1 MLQAKGFS
9 MGQNERFC
17 SVARYVSMVV
27 VTGKLCTKI
36 TVHIIPE
43 KIKDSNNQWVLKNTS
58 ISKVEKYCC
67 EGYHNVSNTCKP
79 YCSNSCLNGICVE
92 PDKCE
97 CHSGYKWNIQTY
109 RCEIKCDIQK
119 YIFDS
124 LTNKCT
130 PICSTKCENGTC
142 IAPDTCECNKGY
154 KFNNYTIQCEP
165 LCLNCANGKCISPN
179 KCECNKGYKFNV
191 TKQCEPIS
199 HKIANPCVQ
208 IVKMENA
215 KAFEKCSNGKYI
227 ASGKCE
233 CNKGYK
239 LNVSTEICQPFCSSN
254 CNNGDQGRCIA
265 PEKCECN
272 SGYKLNNSTKNC
284 EPICSEHSKCKTK
297 CSTTCEN
304 GKCFD
309 ANPTKCICN
318 SGYIFSSNTNSCIPQ
333 CTNPCTNGIC
343 IAPEKCICRPGYKL
357 NSFSKR
363 CMLINYKESA
373 KAQDQFSLEKLESS
387 IKCENGGRYN
397 KTLKLCQPLC
407 NVECS
412 NGNCIA
418 ANTCIC
424 NSGYILNGT
433 TGKCESTCNT
443 LCTDGHCDSGDCE
456 CNPGYIKSLNRRE
469 CEKLY
474 LYILKLIF
482 GLIFIGLIVE
492 PPLELLNNT
501 HKNNSKCVFFF
512 GSRNFA
518 WIEFNNIKP
527 YEGPWKDQLSKLN
540 KPAAFRQAMEDIKN
554 HIDDPTEIDGIIS
567 KSTGIRTLPTE
578 ADFDKIR
585 DGYSVEEEI
594 TIDTNANNVE
604 NNGETSAVEDDEGV
618 AAKTPNKRTPK
629 AKSTAAASTKA
640 KSTISKSTTKR
651 RGSAQIPATVSS
663 ASSKRKR
670 KDSEFLNDN
679 TTPRRK
685 INTDALAHIGGHS
698 SPPRRNNNSIALL
711 ERPTVKVPE
720 QQAIDMNTRSQTLAE
735 RDIAPSDLTFGF
747 LGLGIMGST
756 IVKDLICKG
765 HKVVVW
771 NRTMSKCEPFREA
784 GAVVKETPMDVVDA
798 SDIIFC
804 CVSDPKASKDLVFGN
819 CGVLRVAD
827 LCNKAYVEM
836 TTIDP
841 ETSQDIAEGIT
852 QSNGRYLEV
861 QIHGTRQEAEDG
873 MLIIL
878 AGGDRTVFEECHSCF
893 KTIAKNTF
901 FLGDVGNACKV
912 NLILQTILGVSLVGL
927 SEALALADR
936 FSISLKDILDIF
948 QLTSMKSDLLLA
960 KGREM
965 AKGDFNPQQPLSHM
979 QKDLRLV
986 LSMAE
991 NLDQSMPVTAITN
1004 EVFKHT
1010 KRLGYSEHD
1019 SSAVFVRS
1027 RF

>member
-1 MLQAKGFS
+1 MSKAKKQSLPGTSTTAAAETQEILCYKPKDLVWAKMKGF
-9 MGQNERFC
+9 
-17 SVARYVSMVV
+17 
-27 VTGKLCTKI
+27 
-36 TVHIIPE
+36 
-43 KIKDSNNQWVLKNTS
+43 
-58 ISKVEKYCC
+58 
-67 EGYHNVSNTCKP
+67 
-79 YCSNSCLNGICVE
+79 
-92 PDKCE
+92 
-97 CHSGYKWNIQTY
+97 
-109 RCEIKCDIQK
+109 
-119 YIFDS
+119 
-124 LTNKCT
+124 
-130 PICSTKCENGTC
+130 
-142 IAPDTCECNKGY
+142 APW
-154 KFNNYTIQCEP
+154 P
-165 LCLNCANGKCISPN
+165 A
-179 KCECNKGYKFNV
+179 
-191 TKQCEPIS
+191 
-199 HKIANPCVQ
+199 
-208 IVKMENA
+208 M
-215 KAFEKCSNGKYI
+215 
-227 ASGKCE
+227 
-233 CNKGYK
+233 
-239 LNVSTEICQPFCSSN
+239 
-254 CNNGDQGRCIA
+254 
-265 PEKCECN
+265 
-272 SGYKLNNSTKNC
+272 
-284 EPICSEHSKCKTK
+284 
-297 CSTTCEN
+297 
-304 GKCFD
+304 
-309 ANPTKCICN
+309 
-318 SGYIFSSNTNSCIPQ
+318 
-333 CTNPCTNGIC
+333 
-343 IAPEKCICRPGYKL
+343 
-357 NSFSKR
+357 
-363 CMLINYKESA
+363 
-373 KAQDQFSLEKLESS
+373 
-387 IKCENGGRYN
+387 
-397 KTLKLCQPLC
+397 
-407 NVECS
+407 
-412 NGNCIA
+412 
-418 ANTCIC
+418 
-424 NSGYILNGT
+424 
-433 TGKCESTCNT
+433 
-443 LCTDGHCDSGDCE
+443 
-456 CNPGYIKSLNRRE
+456 
-469 CEKLY
+469 
-474 LYILKLIF
+474 
-482 GLIFIGLIVE
+482 IVE

-567 KSTGIRTLPTE
+567 KSTGIRSLPTE

-585 DGYSVEEEI
+585 DGFSLEEEI
-594 TIDTNANNVE
+594 TIDTNANNVDK
-604 NNGETSAVEDDEGV
+604 NGEASALEDEEGGV

-640 KSTISKSTTKR
+640 KSTTSKSATKR
-651 RGSAQIPATVSS
+651 RGSAQTPATVAA

-670 KDSEFLNDN
+670 KDSEFLNDS

-685 INTDALAHIGGHS
+685 INTDALAHIGGGYS

-784 GAVVKETPMDVVDA
+784 GAVVKDTPMDVVDA

-901 FLGDVGNACKV
+901 FLGADVGNACKV